1 MSCWS
6 LNRRSIFL
14 VLLFLS
20 LIALSWYSYSVLI
33 SVNPDPLTSPV
44 LFELNSN
51 TTRQLYA
58 RSAVLVLSETYVTQ
72 VQVVVY
78 NDDARSS
85 QAATVTVQIYDW
97 DGNLVSESPT
107 PVPVTVPSRSINTAT
122 VNLSP
127 SVPYSSIGRVVV
139 NVA

>member
-1 MSCWS
+1 LS
-6 LNRRSIFL
+6 RKSIFL
-14 VLLFLS
+14 VLLFLAV
-20 LIALSWYSYSVLI
+20 IALSWFSYSVLI
-33 SVNPDPLTSPV
+33 LVNPDPLTSPV

-51 TTRQLYA
+51 PSQKLYA
-58 RSAVLVLSETYVTQ
+58 RSAALVLSGTYVTQ

-78 NDDARSS
+78 NNAGSP
-85 QAATVTVQIYDW
+85 QTATVTVQIYDW

-107 PVPVTVPSRSINTAT
+107 PVSVTVPGRYIATAS

-139 NVA
+139 NVS

>member
-1 MSCWS
+1 
-6 LNRRSIFL
+6 LNHKSILL
-14 VLLFLS
+14 VLLFLAVIS
-20 LIALSWYSYSVLI
+20 FSWFTHSVLI

-51 TTRQLYA
+51 TARQLYA
-58 RSAVLVLSETYVTQ
+58 RSAVLVLSGTYVTQ

-78 NDDARSS
+78 NDAGSP
-85 QAATVTVQIYDW
+85 QTATVTVQIYDW
-97 DGNLVSESPT
+97 DGNLVSASPT
-107 PVPVTVPSRSINTAT
+107 PVPVTVPGRNIATAS

>member
-1 MSCWS
+1 
-6 LNRRSIFL
+6 LNRSSIFL
-14 VLLFLS
+14 VLLFLAV
-20 LIALSWYSYSVLI
+20 IALSWFSYSVLI

-51 TTRQLYA
+51 TARQLYA
-58 RSAVLVLSETYVTQ
+58 RSAALVLSGSYVTQ

-78 NDDARSS
+78 NDAGSP
-85 QAATVTVQIYDW
+85 QTATVTVQIYDW
-97 DGNLVSESPT
+97 DGNLLSGGST
-107 PVPVTVPSRSINTAT
+107 SVTVPRRDTATAT

-127 SVPYSSIGRVVV
+127 SVPYSSVGRVVV